1 VAGHPGSEEL
11 IMFAAE
17 FEYHRPKSV
26 AEAVKLLRK
35 VKGSRLLA
43 GGHSLIPAMKLRM
56 SSPAALI
63 DISRI
68 AELRGIKAT
77 KDGLRIGAMTT
88 HAAIAASDV
97 IRKHCPV
104 LAETAGV
111 IGDLQVRNRGT
122 IGGSVAHADPGADY
136 PTVLLLLD
144 ARFTAANGKERRIS
158 AEKFFVDLFTTSLK
172 QGELLSS
179 VTISAMSKGAAAV
192 YLKHRHPASSFA
204 VVGVAALLQVK
215 KGKCADVRI
224 AIGGVTSTPV
234 RAKEAEKLLTGQAP
248 TAENIARA
256 ADAVSE
262 ALENPLGDPYASGE
276 FRVHLATVMTKRAL
290 TGLATLPL

>member
-17 FEYHRPKSV
+17 FAYHRPKTV

-35 VKGSRLLA
+35 IKGSRLLA

-56 SSPAALI
+56 ASPEALI

-68 AELRGIKAT
+68 ADLRGIKAT
-77 KDGLRIGAMTT
+77 KDGLEIGAMTT
-88 HAAIAASDV
+88 HAAIAASKAV
-97 IRKHCPV
+97 RKHCPV
-104 LAETAGV
+104 LAETAGI

-122 IGGSVAHADPGADY
+122 IGGSAAHADPGADY
-136 PTVLLLLD
+136 PTILLLLD
-144 ARFTAANGKERRIS
+144 AQFTAVNGKERQIA

-172 QGELLSS
+172 KGELLSS
-179 VTISAMSKGAAAV
+179 VTIPSMSSGASAV

-204 VVGVAALLQVK
+204 VVGVAALVQLK

-224 AIGGVTSTPV
+224 AIGGVTATPV
-234 RAKEAEKLLTGQAP
+234 RARAAEKLMSGQAP
-248 TAENIARA
+248 TPENIARA
-256 ADAVSE
+256 ADAVRE
-262 ALENPLGDPYASGE
+262 ALEDPLGDPYASGE
-276 FRVHLATVMTKRAL
+276 FRVHLASVMTKRAL
-290 TGLATLPL
+290 TGLTG